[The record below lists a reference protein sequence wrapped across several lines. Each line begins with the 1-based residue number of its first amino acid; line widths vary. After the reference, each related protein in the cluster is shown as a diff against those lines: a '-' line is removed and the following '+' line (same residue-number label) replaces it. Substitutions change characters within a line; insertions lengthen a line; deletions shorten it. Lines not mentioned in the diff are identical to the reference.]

1 MFRRKTIAKKETD
14 KVKKNLF
21 GRLVGAALSV
31 CMAFGAAGLTVFAE
45 DLEDVDT
52 IMTDDSE
59 FIWDGESL
67 EIDTG
72 SEDTDGE
79 DYDGFSE
86 DIPPVE
92 DDNAVAGGFE
102 DDYHEVTLPARN
114 IRLKVKQTNQI
125 KIGDTFQIKYAFTP
139 LKSDDYVTYRN
150 FNKSIVKVDQDGLV
164 TAVGYG
170 EAKVQLETSGGK
182 KKNVYFVVT
191 GADGDENAEPEMG
204 EVTGIEFADSFIMLR
219 AGKTYQTDTI
229 FYPLGLY
236 ADLTYSSGDPNV
248 ADISSSGKI
257 TGINAGSTVITAFA
271 PNGVKAEMNV
281 TVYDDVLRGIDVSK
295 WQGNINWKKVSVSG
309 IDFVMI
315 RSSFGSEHTDEMLDK
330 NVKGCEE
337 YGIPYGFYHYTYAA
351 TPEEAK
357 REARYFLKQIRGY
370 SPEYPVVLDIE
381 EEFYKKMSRKEVTAI
396 IVSFMDVLEDAGYYA
411 MVYNSPNFIKACIDE
426 KTLKK
431 YDIWIA
437 CWGDEERL
445 LALYDG
451 QYGMWQYSATG
462 KVNGINGDVDLD
474 YSYKDYSE
482 IIKKN
487 GFNNL

>member
-1 MFRRKTIAKKETD
+1 M
-14 KVKKNLF
+14 KKNLF
-21 GRLVGAALSV
+21 GRFIGAALSV
-31 CMAFGAAGLTVFAE
+31 CMALGSAGLTVFAE
-45 DLEDVDT
+45 ELED
-52 IMTDDSE
+52 
-59 FIWDGESL
+59 
-67 EIDTG
+67 IDTVFVEENELIEDNG
-72 SEDTDGE
+72 SLDG
-79 DYDGFSE
+79 DDDADSGNSDQDDFSE
-86 DIPPVE
+86 EAPAVE

-191 GADGDENAEPEMG
+191 GSDGEVDAEPEKG
-204 EVTGIEFADSFIMLR
+204 EVTGLEFADSFIMLR
-219 AGKTYQTDTI
+219 AGKAFDTDVI

-236 ADLTYSSGDPNV
+236 AELTYSSSDTSV
-248 ADISSSGKI
+248 AKVSADGKI
-257 TGINAGSTVITAFA
+257 TGVGAGSAIITASA
-271 PNGVKAEMNV
+271 PNGVKTEMNV
-281 TVYDDVLRGIDVSK
+281 TVYDDILRGIDVSK

-330 NVKGCEE
+330 NVKGCEK

-351 TPEEAK
+351 TPDEAR
-357 REARYFLKQIRGY
+357 REARYFLKQIKDY
-370 SPEYPVVLDIE
+370 SPEYPIVLDIE
-381 EEFYKKMSRKEVTAI
+381 EEFYKKMSRKDVTAI
-396 IVSFMDVLEDAGYYA
+396 LVAFMDVLEDAGYYA
-411 MVYNSPNFIKACIDE
+411 MVYNSPNFIKACINE

-445 LALYDG
+445 NSLYDG

-462 KVNGINGDVDLD
+462 RVNGINGDVDLD
-474 YSYKDYSE
+474 YSYKDYAA

-487 GFNNL
+487 GLNNL